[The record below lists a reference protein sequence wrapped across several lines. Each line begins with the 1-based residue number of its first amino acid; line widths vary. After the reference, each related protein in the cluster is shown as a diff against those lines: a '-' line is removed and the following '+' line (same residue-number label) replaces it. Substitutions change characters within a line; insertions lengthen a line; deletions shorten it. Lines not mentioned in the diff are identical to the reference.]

1 MESIVYLFFLI
12 IFIATI
18 GSKIF
23 GKLCCNLVAYGS
35 VSNYAFYQIMSG
47 TVACIFFFISGGFKL
62 QINLPTVIYSVIFAL
77 IVAVSVISL
86 AAYRLTNISM
96 VTILSSTMSIIGTSL
111 LGALVFSE
119 TIDLR
124 TILRIVIMLVAVVLT
139 FLDREKTQNADTE
152 KTDKKKGLT
161 KRAIFLLAIIMLI
174 SLFCNASSTIIT
186 KFYALDTRV
195 VDENSFFFFTNVALV
210 TIAAIA
216 FAIDGI
222 LHHDHFRSAIT
233 MLNPWKTI
241 TLAGNTVCSN
251 VVSLIGVPLLALID
265 VSVYTPIMSALGII
279 SGVVASLLFREKL
292 GVLSYVAAA
301 VACVTVVL

>member
-1 MESIVYLFFLI
+1 M
-12 IFIATI
+12 
-18 GSKIF
+18 
-23 GKLCCNLVAYGS
+23 
-35 VSNYAFYQIMSG
+35 
-47 TVACIFFFISGGFKL
+47 
-62 QINLPTVIYSVIFAL
+62 IYSVIFAL

-86 AAYRLTNISM
+86 AAYRPTNISM

-124 TILRIVIMLVAVVLT
+124 TILRIFIMLVAVVLT
-139 FLDREKTQNADTE
+139 FLDSEKIQNADTE
-152 KTDKKKGLT
+152 KTDKKKRLT
-161 KRAIFLLAIIMLI
+161 KRAVFLLAIIMLI

-233 MLNPWKTI
+233 MLNPKKTI